1 MREGNGSDHET
12 MMGSGLHTCISFQIC
27 KPDPIFDNFLVK
39 GSRCDIGGDMAGEPA
54 TKEDFKEIKEDFKE
68 IKNDMDKLKEDV
80 SAISKDVAVINV
92 KFETVCT
99 KEELLN
105 VSNNV
110 SLIKKDIS
118 GINEKMK
125 K

>member
-1 MREGNGSDHET
+1 
-12 MMGSGLHTCISFQIC
+12 
-27 KPDPIFDNFLVK
+27 
-39 GSRCDIGGDMAGEPA
+39 
-54 TKEDFKEIKEDFKE
+54 
-68 IKNDMDKLKEDV
+68 MDKLKEDV

-118 GINEKMK
+118 GINEKMNDEK
-125 K
+125 TNKRWKTGTSITAIGVSTAVIGFLAGLFIKFTDLYSP